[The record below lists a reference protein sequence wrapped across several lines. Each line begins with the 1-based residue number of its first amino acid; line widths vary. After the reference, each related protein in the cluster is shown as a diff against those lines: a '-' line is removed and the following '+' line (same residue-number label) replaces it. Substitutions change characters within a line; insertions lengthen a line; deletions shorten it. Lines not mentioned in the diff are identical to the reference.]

1 MRPGPIL
8 IPLVAALLVTGC
20 GIPSAAP
27 SSSPAA
33 AARCSAPWRPTSSPA
48 AQLTSAEAGA
58 IARQWWQATDA
69 QSQRLE
75 GVDCGLYASLDQGPE
90 LATSSTAD
98 AVQQQIH
105 RPYERAPNP
114 IEQLQVVVPR
124 RASYPQWFMAGVEDH
139 VVDQSTGKVTA
150 QQELD
155 YLVFVRQSAGSR
167 WRAFSETTINDAA
180 LGPFSEDGQGYVS
193 GGTGPLAQSPSALPG
208 EYLTFLRSAGRQN
221 AQLFAPG
228 DQTTGLI
235 PDLAPQRHV
244 YYTYA
249 NSSYPEFV
257 LPRAGGGA
265 LVIFEVIWRAHLHAG
280 RGNCYNDNGGTMPV
294 YFPPG
299 RWNRVEVDSVML
311 RYALV
316 PEGHGPV
323 SLYGDNDLI
332 LSRGFDAC

>member
-1 MRPGPIL
+1 MRRGPVLIL
-8 IPLVAALLVTGC
+8 LAAALLLAGC
-20 GIPSAAP
+20 ATPFGGP

-33 AARCSAPWRPTSSPA
+33 KAGCTAPWRPLSSPA
-48 AQLTSAEAGA
+48 TQLTGAEAEA
-58 IARQWWQATDA
+58 IVRQWWQATDA
-69 QSQRLE
+69 QSQRLQ
-75 GVDCGLYASLDQGPE
+75 GVDCSLYQSLDQGPE
-90 LATSSTAD
+90 LATGSTAA

-105 RPYERAPNP
+105 RPYERAPNR

-124 RASYPQWFMAGVEDH
+124 RTSYPQWFMAGVEDH
-139 VVDQSTGKVTA
+139 VVDQSTGRVTV

-155 YLVFVRQSAGSR
+155 YLVFVRQSAASR

-180 LGPFSEDGQGYVS
+180 LGPFREDGQGYVS
-193 GGTGPLAQSPSALPG
+193 GGTGSLAQSPSALPG
-208 EYLTFLRSAGRQN
+208 EYLAFLRSAGRQN

-249 NSSYPEFV
+249 ESSYPEFV

-265 LVIFEVIWRAHLHAG
+265 LVIFEVLWRAHLHAG
-280 RGNCYNDNGGTMPV
+280 RGNCYNDSGGGMPV
-294 YFPPG
+294 YFPSG
-299 RWNRVEVDSVML
+299 RWSRVEVDSVML

-332 LSRGFDAC
+332 LSQGFDAC